1 MQKNS
6 EYFSI
11 DSKLRI
17 KMSFETDS
25 PLKKKKIF
33 FHLFLIEDIL
43 EMYFQFFSPARKS
56 SIVKSHDI
64 ISFNP
69 IPR

>member
-25 PLKKKKIF
+25 PLKKKIF

-56 SIVKSHDI
+56 SIAKSYDI

>member
-17 KMSFETDS
+17 KMSFETDF
-25 PLKKKKIF
+25 PLKKKIF

-56 SIVKSHDI
+56 SIVKSYDI